1 VYRNK
6 YHAAVVGLSIITGKD
21 PTKATD
27 YSKSLHRRP
36 QEVFELQC
44 QADAGYF
51 AIYALGR

>member
-1 VYRNK
+1 
-6 YHAAVVGLSIITGKD
+6 VVLSIITGKD